1 MRVIVE
7 TEVFAA
13 SKNRGFSLP
22 SLFYLG
28 LRQRHR
34 IQAIDEQAPPFQDW
48 LSGLSTSQQED
59 CRLVLDDGL
68 LTDASAPKGQTI
80 LIRAIET
87 SVWSASPPQLSL
99 DDALIFLQKPF
110 RVLLENSGNDRAFLL
125 TFATSESRKLLQDW
139 ERKEWLRVE
148 SGGGILEVERQVRLA
163 IQTPGEHLR
172 LWVMFD
178 SDALRSGAPS
188 KQSKELARACS
199 KKISYHQLGRRA
211 IENYLPL
218 ETLSRWVEAKQEAEA
233 KKSRRKLLR
242 AFQQMTSEQR
252 YYYNMKG
259 GLGRDTNRDDIENAK
274 DLYTGLNEDTQN
286 ALESGFGGSIAE
298 LYQQNL
304 DALNQKKE
312 PIIKTEWLD
321 ADGSTEEMNAA
332 LQQLLEKMR

>member
-1 MRVIVE
+1 
-7 TEVFAA
+7 
-13 SKNRGFSLP
+13 
-22 SLFYLG
+22 
-28 LRQRHR
+28 
-34 IQAIDEQAPPFQDW
+34 
-48 LSGLSTSQQED
+48 
-59 CRLVLDDGL
+59 LVCF
-68 LTDASAPKGQTI
+68 
-80 LIRAIET
+80 
-87 SVWSASPPQLSL
+87 PPQLSL

-139 ERKEWLRVE
+139 EKKEWLRVE

-188 KQSKELARACS
+188 RQSRELAKTCS

-211 IENYLPL
+211 IENYLPV

-242 AFQQMTSEQR
+242 AFQQMTLEQR

-274 DLYTGLNEDTQN
+274 DLYTGLSEGTQN

-312 PIIKTEWLD
+312 PTIKTEWLD
-321 ADGSTEEMNAA
+321 ADGSTVEMNAA
-332 LQQLLEKMR
+332 VQKLLEKLR